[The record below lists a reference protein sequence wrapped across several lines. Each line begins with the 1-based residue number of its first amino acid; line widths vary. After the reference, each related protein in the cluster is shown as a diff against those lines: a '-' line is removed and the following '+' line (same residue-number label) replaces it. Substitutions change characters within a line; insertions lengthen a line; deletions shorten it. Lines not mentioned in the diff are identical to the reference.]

1 MRVAICQLNS
11 QDDKELNLA
20 TAEKLVRE
28 AAADKV
34 DLVALPEYTDYQ
46 GPKEGALASAEPE
59 NGPTTQRFSALS
71 AELGVNILL
80 GSIRIQTDDAAR
92 CNNRSFLFGRDG
104 KVVAQYNK
112 LHLYDVDLPGR
123 ITYRESDTVMPGQ
136 DIVMGEVD
144 GHKAGLS
151 ICYDVRFPE
160 LFRLQALQGA
170 KILFVPA
177 AFALYTGRDHWD
189 VLLRARAIENQCFV
203 IAPGQ
208 FGPYPPAGACNGR
221 SIIIDPW
228 GNVLTRMAD
237 KVGYAI
243 ADLDFSMQTKT
254 REELPSLGNRRAD
267 IYDLKTA

>member
-11 QDDKELNLA
+11 RDDKEQNLA
-20 TAEKLVRE
+20 TAENLVRE
-28 AAADKV
+28 AAADRA
-34 DLVALPEYTDYQ
+34 DLIALPEYTDYQ
-46 GPKEGALASAEPE
+46 GPKEGALASAEPDD
-59 NGPTTQRFSALS
+59 GPTTRRFSALA

-80 GSIRIQTDDAAR
+80 GSIRIQTDDAER
-92 CNNRSFLFGRDG
+92 CNNRSFLFDRGG
-104 KVVAQYNK
+104 KISAQYNK

-123 ITYRESDTVMPGQ
+123 ITYRESDTVVPG
-136 DIVMGEVD
+136 DGVVMGEVD

-160 LFRLQALQGA
+160 LFRLQALNGA
-170 KILFVPA
+170 EILFVPA
-177 AFALYTGRDHWD
+177 AFALYTGRDHWE

-228 GNVLTRMAD
+228 GNVLARMAD
-237 KVGYAI
+237 CVGYAV

-267 IYDLKTA
+267 MYDLKIA